1 MYLIVYKVYN
11 VFYKYYLYPIK
22 TLLISYL
29 NTIWSILVV
38 SYC

>member
-1 MYLIVYKVYN
+1 MYLIVYKV
-11 VFYKYYLYPIK
+11 FMLIYKPYLYPIK
-22 TLLISYL
+22 TLLISYF

>member
-1 MYLIVYKVYN
+1 MYLIVYKV
-11 VFYKYYLYPIK
+11 FMLIYKPYLYPIK